1 MYPTGCTQYDHDQAF
16 DRGYDDTFWRIAARQ
31 YAERT
36 FKERDEEF
44 TEWALS
50 EESSIASLLKIA
62 ALNVGSEE
70 DLAEAGLE
78 AEKLLSAWVD
88 FVIDNDAYE
97 AEIRK
102 EYEEITA

>member
-1 MYPTGCTQYDHDQAF
+1 MYPTGCTQHDHDQAF
-16 DRGYDDTFWRIAARQ
+16 DRGYDDNFWRIAARK

-36 FKERDEEF
+36 VKEQDEEF

-50 EESSIASLLKIA
+50 DESSIASLLKIA

-88 FVIDNDAYE
+88 VVVDNDAYE